1 MHHQPLPAD
10 ASDVSQMDVHASPKD
25 QQAGRKGK
33 KGMKR
38 GPQQPEQRPHPPKKR
53 EVPPPR
59 MAEALELEAAAVEQA
74 LSCSKIRCHYVGVK
88 VSQAFK
94 TPSSTGRP

>member
-1 MHHQPLPAD
+1 MEDD
-10 ASDVSQMDVHASPKD
+10 AAPKD
-25 QQAGRKGK
+25 RQAARKGK
-33 KGMKR
+33 KGVKR
-38 GPQQPEQRPHPPKKR
+38 GPQPPEQRPDPPKKR

-88 VSQAFK
+88 VSQGFTSACRGS
-94 TPSSTGRP
+94 P

>member
-1 MHHQPLPAD
+1 MEDGAAPTDRPA
-10 ASDVSQMDVHASPKD
+10 A
-25 QQAGRKGK
+25 RKGT
-33 KGMKR
+33 KGVKR
-38 GPQQPEQRPHPPKKR
+38 GPQQPEQRPDPPKKR

-88 VSQAFK
+88 VSQSLILLTQAVQASYRVHMCC
-94 TPSSTGRP
+94 TW